1 MVTAEITAKLIG
13 RRPVKPVTI
22 KGVVSLR
29 TKGKRKEVKIKTLSK
44 MTPKTNLTKLL
55 VESSTL

>member
-1 MVTAEITAKLIG
+1 MVTAEITVKLIG

-29 TKGKRKEVKIKTLSK
+29 TKGKREVKIKTLSK

>member
-13 RRPVKPVTI
+13 RRD
-22 KGVVSLR
+22 GLLENESWR
-29 TKGKRKEVKIKTLSK
+29 KRGQQQIQSKIRVR
-44 MTPKTNLTKLL
+44 TPKTNLTKPL